1 VSVPT
6 EAVTTKALS
15 ASHLAFRDEV
25 RAMLAAEL
33 TAEMRQAAANTTTV
47 FADRNLAL
55 AWQAIVAAGP
65 ASPGPSP
72 LVALAGILP
81 SGISSPRNVL
91 VPVPLT

>member
-1 VSVPT
+1 MSVPT

-55 AWQAIVAAGP
+55 AWQAISRLGRRRLARRLWWHWLGYYPAAYLR
-65 ASPGPSP
+65 PGMYSCRCP
-72 LVALAGILP
+72 
-81 SGISSPRNVL
+81 
-91 VPVPLT
+91 